1 MEKPVSEALGMAET
15 EAKEACQDSPFR
27 HTGRCPR
34 KAVEG
39 IMTLD
44 EYAMQRMWESI
55 AKDDVKEAA
64 FWLGLLAEPESQNE
78 KVH

>member
-1 MEKPVSEALGMAET
+1 
-15 EAKEACQDSPFR
+15 
-27 HTGRCPR
+27 
-34 KAVEG
+34 
-39 IMTLD
+39 MTLD
-44 EYAMQRMWESI
+44 EYAMKQMWESI